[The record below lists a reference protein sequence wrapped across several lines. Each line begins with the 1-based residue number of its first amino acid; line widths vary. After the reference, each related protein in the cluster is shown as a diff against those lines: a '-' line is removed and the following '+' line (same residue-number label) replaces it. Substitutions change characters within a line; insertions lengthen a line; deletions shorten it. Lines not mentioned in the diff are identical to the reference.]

1 MVTRR
6 TLLAAAGSVSCL
18 RAAGVP
24 EVRLLVFAPSPY
36 TERHD
41 AMRAGF
47 GILLSLRKIIAAH
60 KLALRATMYD
70 GIPVMEDSTRAKALV
85 RGARV
90 LVFGSSTWAQVVRP
104 TISAA
109 SSNWWI
115 WKTSPESPP
124 RRGPPRAERTPGG
137 ELVIEDTLRT
147 LMSMGAQVFSL
158 GQKHMVFSTGER
170 IAPAEGDFTLLDCW
184 YMDHFARALAVA
196 ALGGGDPESARALS
210 TRHRRASSVLGSD
223 AQGRGRPGGVQR
235 NAGVAERGGASAV
248 RGVEEAD
255 GPARKI
261 AAYVSGSA
269 SAFFLCLGFLRR
281 DSGSIGRAAGTLP
294 TRSRASAR
302 TPLVWLKP
310 AFFFA
315 IPYAV
320 RAALAARSPLQS
332 MVSTGP
338 ITNR

>member
-6 TLLAAAGSVSCL
+6 AVLAAAGSLSCL

-47 GILLSLRKIIAAH
+47 GILLSLRKIAAAH

-90 LVFGSSTWAQVVRP
+90 LVLGSSTWAQG
-104 TISAA
+104 SAYY
-109 SSNWWI
+109 I
-115 WKTSPESPP
+115 
-124 RRGPPRAERTPGG
+124 RRFLELVDLEDLTGVSATAWATAGGAHTGG
-137 ELVIEDTLRT
+137 ELAIEDTLRT

-184 YMDHFARALAVA
+184 YMDHFARTLAVA
-196 ALGGGDPESARALS
+196 ALGGGGPESARALS
-210 TRHRRASSVLGSD
+210 TRIGV
-223 AQGRGRPGGVQR
+223 RPQYWDLMPKDEAGLAGYR
-235 NAGVAERGGASAV
+235 EMRELLNA
-248 RGVEEAD
+248 
-255 GPARKI
+255 
-261 AAYVSGSA
+261 
-269 SAFFLCLGFLRR
+269 
-281 DSGSIGRAAGTLP
+281 
-294 TRSRASAR
+294 
-302 TPLVWLKP
+302 
-310 AFFFA
+310 
-315 IPYAV
+315 
-320 RAALAARSPLQS
+320 AARPQS
-332 MVSTGP
+332 EAWKKLTALLEK
-338 ITNR
+338 